1 MTSFYLHNQKYLI
14 DIFAEINKEELPL
27 NVSPNQTWCL
37 GCEKSCARLPLS
49 LFCNVAKELD
59 FKEPPISLMV

>member
-1 MTSFYLHNQKYLI
+1 MTSFHLHNQKHLI
-14 DIFAEINKEELPL
+14 DIFAEINKGELPL
-27 NVSPNQTWCL
+27 NVSSNQTWCL